1 LSKKLA
7 ALALLSG
14 LALAG
19 CTETA
24 PGQAVQPAR
33 TSTVSPGWNPSE
45 PTIPARPRE
54 LQLNGLDPCK
64 LLTKPQLDQIKV
76 NRQRNLVQTE
86 QVYKDAPLCAMDGG
100 EGQVFFG
107 YSLWLITTEGIE
119 PWLGGKRNVDAKL
132 ITVDGFPAASYK
144 LRGTSHFDCV
154 TSVGVAN
161 GQQLAM
167 NFQPLKRDAFT
178 QEQMCQKSEQAA
190 AFAVQTLKTLK

>member
-1 LSKKLA
+1 MRKSLVLVLVA
-7 ALALLSG
+7 G

-19 CTETA
+19 CTDKD
-24 PGQAVQPAR
+24 PGQAVPPVQ
-33 TSTVSPGWNPSE
+33 TTTTGSGWNPSQ

-100 EGQVFFG
+100 DGQVFWG

-119 PWLGGKRNVDAKL
+119 PWLGGKRNVDARP

-154 TSVGVAN
+154 TAVGVAD